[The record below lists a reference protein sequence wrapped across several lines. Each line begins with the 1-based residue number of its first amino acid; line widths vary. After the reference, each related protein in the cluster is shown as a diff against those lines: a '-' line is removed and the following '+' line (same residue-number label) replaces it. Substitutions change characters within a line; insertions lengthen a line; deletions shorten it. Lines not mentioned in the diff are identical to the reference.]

1 MTVARGLRCGGRIVQ
16 SSSRLTSSR
25 DAHWIPHGET
35 ATHKSHGDAYLPRR
49 VSAREDDEFNLFDL
63 EPTRASRFVHHWVRC
78 VAEIQKGLSLA
89 NCLIDVTLCHGSER
103 PKRGEFMKGRAWNTD
118 WAISIRL
125 PSLFILLPFF
135 LFQRGQQ
142 TILSTPITATYL
154 IRAEVTR

>member
-1 MTVARGLRCGGRIVQ
+1 VARGLRRGGRIVQ

-63 EPTRASRFVHHWVRC
+63 EPTRASRFVHHWVRR

-89 NCLIDVTLCHGSER
+89 NCLIDVTLCHSSER
-103 PKRGEFMKGRAWNTD
+103 PKKEEEFMKGRVWNID
-118 WAISIRL
+118 WAISIRF
-125 PSLFILLPFF
+125 PSLSYFFHFFCFNVNNKRFSQLLSR
-135 LFQRGQQ
+135 QR
-142 TILSTPITATYL
+142 IW
-154 IRAEVTR
+154 